1 MNTKVVERSILHYT
15 NRERRRRGLQRLKGH
30 LGLIRAAR
38 GYSRWMA
45 RHNRYSHTGGGG
57 SQPWHRARKADFPSR
72 SVSEN
77 LWQTSGGH
85 GSAWKSKFFRVLID
99 MTRATDSEGWLR

>member
-38 GYSRWMA
+38 G
-45 RHNRYSHTGGGG
+45 T
-57 SQPWHRARKADFPSR
+57 ADG
-72 SVSEN
+72 
-77 LWQTSGGH
+77 W
-85 GSAWKSKFFRVLID
+85 
-99 MTRATDSEGWLR
+99 RATIATRILAAVVVNPGIEHEKPATRPEV